1 MSTQY
6 GYWKLVIRV
15 MAYLRHTLAIL
26 LSMLR
31 VCLEYA
37 KGMPRVC
44 LRYAY
49 AMPLLLLLTVGNGSV
64 WGQEGFW
71 YIANDKGLESETSF
85 DYNTST
91 TAERFYIVPAKD
103 PQLADNKDAYYSEN
117 YDILDG
123 DPEKPYLTTYR
134 TNRDVNSAWVI
145 KSAGNNKY
153 FLIHV
158 LTGKYAVYHTT
169 PDCTSKQHR
178 KVIHLEALANP
189 ENVDIAQFYIENGT
203 TTYTF
208 RPQSLSSSNR
218 YFNPS
223 NGNKELYHANGG
235 DCNNAGLIGVF
246 NDAANRGFKWHI
258 EEAQLTAPTIS
269 NVDDNNIVTVT
280 DANGLPDGYN
290 IRYTT
295 DGTVPNASSPIMEGK
310 SYTVTSS
317 QTLKAV
323 VERYGIV
330 LTAVAEKAVA
340 PAPCATP
347 VITFDYT
354 TSNVS
359 ISCTTPS
366 SNIYYTTDGSI
377 PTTSS
382 TQYSTPFSVAGTTTV
397 KAIATHATKDPSAVA
412 ELVITQVATP
422 TIQNNGSNAIS
433 ITTTTPGA
441 TIYYTTD
448 GTDPTTASSQYTEPL
463 LWVAEQ

>member
-1 MSTQY
+1 M
-6 GYWKLVIRV
+6 
-15 MAYLRHTLAIL
+15 
-26 LSMLR
+26 
-31 VCLEYA
+31 
-37 KGMPRVC
+37 
-44 LRYAY
+44 
-49 AMPLLLLLTVGNGSV
+49 

-85 DYNTST
+85 DYSTST
-91 TAERFYIVPAKD
+91 TADRFYIVPAKD
-103 PQLADNKDAYYSEN
+103 PVQADKRDAYYSEN
-117 YDILDG
+117 YDTSDG

-169 PDCTSKQHR
+169 PDCTSKSHR
-178 KVIHLEALANP
+178 KVIHLETLADP
-189 ENVDIAQFYIENGT
+189 ENVDIAKFCIENGT

-208 RPQSLSSSNR
+208 RPQSLSTSNR
-218 YFNPS
+218 FFNPS
-223 NGNKELYHANGG
+223 NGNRELYHANGG

-246 NDAANRGFKWHI
+246 NDANNRGSKWHI

-269 NVDDNNIVTVT
+269 NLDDNNIVTIT

-295 DGTVPNASSPIMEGK
+295 DGSTPTASSPILEGK
-310 SYTVTSS
+310 SYMVTSS
-317 QTLKAV
+317 VTLKAV

-330 LTAVAEKAVA
+330 LTEVAEKAVA

-366 SNIYYTTDGSI
+366 STIYYTTDGST

-382 TQYSTPFSVAGTTTV
+382 TAYSAPFSVDGPTTV
-397 KAIATHATKDPSAVA
+397 KAFATHTTKAPSAVA
-412 ELVITQVATP
+412 ELAITQVGTP

-448 GTDPTTASSQYTEPL
+448 GSTPTTASTVYSSPL
-463 LWVAEQ
+463 TDNVSNVTIKAIAVKENMITSAVGSGHPFMR

>member
-1 MSTQY
+1 M
-6 GYWKLVIRV
+6 
-15 MAYLRHTLAIL
+15 
-26 LSMLR
+26 
-31 VCLEYA
+31 
-37 KGMPRVC
+37 
-44 LRYAY
+44 
-49 AMPLLLLLTVGNGSV
+49 

-85 DYNTST
+85 DYSTST
-91 TAERFYIVPAKD
+91 TADRFYIVPAKD
-103 PQLADNKDAYYSEN
+103 PQQADNKDAYYSEN
-117 YDILDG
+117 YDSSAG

-145 KSAGNNKY
+145 KSAGDNKY

-169 PDCTSKQHR
+169 LDCVSRSKTHR
-178 KVIHLEALANP
+178 KVIHLETLADP
-189 ENVDIAQFYIENGT
+189 GSVDIAKFYIENGT

-208 RPQSLSSSNR
+208 RPQSLSSGNR

-223 NGNKELYHANGG
+223 SGNMQLYHANGG

-246 NDAANRGFKWHI
+246 NDATNRGSKWHL

-295 DGTVPNASSPIMEGK
+295 DGSTPTASSPILEGK
-310 SYTVTSS
+310 SYMVTSS
-317 QTLKAV
+317 VTLKAV

-330 LTAVAEKAVA
+330 LTEVAEKAVA

-359 ISCTTPS
+359 ISCATPDGT
-366 SNIYYTTDGSI
+366 IYYTIDGST

-382 TQYSTPFSVAGTTTV
+382 TPYSAPFSV
-397 KAIATHATKDPSAVA
+397 D
-412 ELVITQVATP
+412 
-422 TIQNNGSNAIS
+422 GSNYGKGNRYSYNKRSFSCSRIS
-433 ITTTTPGA
+433 
-441 TIYYTTD
+441 YYS
-448 GTDPTTASSQYTEPL
+448 GGYTNNSG
-463 LWVAEQ
+463 